1 MPGMPERRAGPSPAA
16 LQSFLAFDFGTRR
29 IGVASGNRLLGGAEP
44 RATLAGGDGAWA
56 EIEKLI
62 ARWQPEAL
70 VIGVP
75 RHPDGAPHEM
85 TEKAQ
90 RFGRRLAG
98 RTHLPVFE
106 VDERY
111 TSVEAE
117 SLGARD
123 VDAAAAALI
132 LEQFFRETTQRPQG
146 RAAPSPPPEGGEPP
160 WGGPAPARETPA

>member
-1 MPGMPERRAGPSPAA
+1 MAAMAPSQ

-29 IGVASGNRLLGGAEP
+29 IGVASGTRLLGSAEP
-44 RATLAGGDGAWA
+44 RGTVRSGDFDA
-56 EIEKLI
+56 I
-62 ARWQPEAL
+62 AALVKTWQPDAL

-85 TEKAQ
+85 TAKAQ
-90 RFGRRLAG
+90 NFGRRLAG
-98 RTHLPVFE
+98 RHHLPVFE

-117 SLGARD
+117 AEGAHD

-132 LEQFFRETTQRPQG
+132 LEQFFREHP
-146 RAAPSPPPEGGEPP
+146 
-160 WGGPAPARETPA
+160 